1 LIRSHLLATRNS
13 QLATRF
19 MPIIIKSRFEIERM
33 RRAGRLA
40 HEILAKMRDAVGP
53 GVSTKSLD
61 ELAHAELEA
70 AGAKALS
77 KNYPTYRPN
86 EGFPGYTCISINEE
100 VVHGIPGPRTLKEG
114 DDVTLDIALSLDG
127 YCADTATTVGVG
139 EISPGLQRLL
149 NVTSE
154 SLDLALTNMRPG
166 RRWSDIARLIQ
177 HFVEKNGY
185 NVVRE
190 FVGHGIG
197 RGMHEDPKVPNFVTA
212 EQLTGDF
219 LLRRGMTL
227 AVEPMVVAGRRDVDL
242 YRDGWTVFTVDRMP
256 AAHFEHTVAVTDTGV
271 DVLTDGRT
279 AAETGA
285 VAVTPTGT

>member
-1 LIRSHLLATRNS
+1 
-13 QLATRF
+13 

-40 HEILAKMRDAVGP
+40 CEILEKMRNAVAP
-53 GVSTKSLD
+53 GVSTQSLD
-61 ELAHAELEA
+61 DLARAELER
-70 AGAKALS
+70 AGANALS

-86 EGFPGYTCISINEE
+86 EGFPGHTCISINEE
-100 VVHGIPGPRTLKEG
+100 VVHGVPGARTLKDG
-114 DDVTLDIALSLDG
+114 DEVTLDLALSLDG
-127 YCADTATTVGVG
+127 YCADTALTVGVG
-139 EISPGLQRLL
+139 QISPALQRLL
-149 NVTSE
+149 NVTRE

-166 RRWSDIARLIQ
+166 RRWSDIARLVQ

-242 YRDGWTVFTVDRMP
+242 YRDGWTVYTLDRMP

-271 DVLTDGRT
+271 DILTDGRS
-279 AAETGA
+279 AAEIA
-285 VAVTPTGT
+285 PMAIAPTGT

>member
-1 LIRSHLLATRNS
+1 
-13 QLATRF
+13 

-33 RRAGRLA
+33 RRAGHLGW
-40 HEILAKMRDAVGP
+40 EILAKMRQAAMP
-53 GVSTKSLD
+53 GVSTQSLD
-61 ELAHAELEA
+61 DLARMELEK

-77 KNYPTYRPN
+77 KNFPTYRPN
-86 EGFPGYTCISINEE
+86 EGFPGHTCISINEE
-100 VVHGIPGPRTLKEG
+100 VVHGVPGPRTLKEG
-114 DDVTLDIALSLDG
+114 DVVTLDLALSLDG
-127 YCADTATTVGVG
+127 YCADTAITVGVG
-139 EISPGLQRLL
+139 KISPELQRLL
-149 NVTSE
+149 DVTSE

-177 HFVEKNGY
+177 HFVEKNRY

-212 EQLTGDF
+212 EQLSGDF
-219 LLRRGMTL
+219 VLRRGMTL

-279 AAETGA
+279 PVEIAPVAA
-285 VAVTPTGT
+285 VPTGT